1 MPDSHGRKRLGL
13 LLVTAVGLIGC
24 QPRSEVSAPVAAGEL
39 PAVVLDTPENTA
51 RSALLSLRAHL
62 RAIARQ
68 DEPATRECLA
78 QMRTLAAEASI
89 KRTLARRPRFSVL
102 VGNDPIEGY
111 IDNWGAA
118 IAYYA
123 GVSGGDDSFHFERM
137 HRISQ
142 TPTRVAVGVPASG
155 PDDDALIQVTC
166 VREDDGLWRVSRI
179 EFVVETTSTRPAAPP
194 ASQP

>member
-1 MPDSHGRKRLGL
+1 MPDSHDRGRLGL
-13 LLVTAVGLIGC
+13 LLAVAVGLIGC
-24 QPRSEVSAPVAAGEL
+24 EPGSEVPAPTAAGEL
-39 PAVVLDTPENTA
+39 PAVVLDTPEDTA
-51 RSALLSLRAHL
+51 RSTLLRLQAHL

-68 DEPATRECLA
+68 DEAATRECLA
-78 QMRTLAAEASI
+78 QMRTLVAAASI

-102 VGNDPIEGY
+102 VGDDPIEGY

-137 HRISQ
+137 HRISE
-142 TPTRVAVGVPASG
+142 TPARVAVGVPASG

-179 EFVVETTSTRPAAPP
+179 EFAVETTSTRPASPP